1 MRTVW
6 TICLILF
13 IAIIGFFGDLI
24 WYGVQQGIGQA
35 KIIFQAEEVSDVLNR
50 ANTPDS
56 IKVKLNFIQE
66 VRAYAQD
73 SLGLNDSENYTSY
86 YDQEGK
92 DLMWVVQACPEFS
105 LEAYTWNYGFLG
117 RLPYRGYFDS
127 LRGAKLSKQ
136 LWDEGYDVDVS
147 PVQAW
152 STLGWFRDPIL
163 SNMLDEDEGML
174 ARLVIHE
181 LTHATLYVDG
191 DAEFNENLATFVGDR
206 GAYLFLEDKFGLD
219 SKEYEDYAN
228 RMNDVALFVDAG
240 LDEYKKLEALY
251 ASFNDEM
258 RLWRKREL
266 KQQFFQNALKRM
278 KQVPFSN
285 KNRFRLLAQDS
296 ITANN
301 TILTGLGLYRKQ
313 QNSMDSA
320 FSEAYNSDFDLFI
333 AGMKKEYGKE

>member
-13 IAIIGFFGDLI
+13 IVIIGFFGDLI
-24 WYGVQQGIGQA
+24 LYGVQQGIGQA
-35 KIIFQAEEVSDVLNR
+35 KIIYRAEEVSDVLSN

-56 IKVKLNFIQE
+56 VKLKLNFIQQ

-73 SLGLNDSENYTSY
+73 SLGLNDSKNYTSFF
-86 YDQEGK
+86 DQEGK

-127 LRGAKLSKQ
+127 LLSAKLSKQ

-228 RMNDVALFVDAG
+228 RMNDVDLFVDAG
-240 LDEYKKLEALY
+240 LDEYKKLKALY

-320 FSEAYNSDFDLFI
+320 FREGYDSDFDLFI